1 MARGI
6 RMKPTYVPHVVSPA
20 AQSPWIYVV
29 VWYQNYENP
38 FHNSPVVV
46 FVIYVEFIVS
56 PVRRYRSTPRCR
68 GDCYHSSQSDSR
80 RKKKKQQQQSS
91 QPVRRARS
99 NRGSKRRRREDS
111 TVRLYRLMGEEDIS
125 NDSKSSCGCEDGTVE
140 APAAA
145 APKENGRA
153 ADPRLQ
159 AISDAIR
166 VVPHFPKPGIMFND
180 ITALLLRPAAFK
192 DAVDMFVERYRGM
205 RIAAVA
211 GIEARGF
218 IFGPAI
224 ALAIGAK
231 FIPLRKPKKLPGEVI
246 SETYILEYGT
256 DCLEMHVGA
265 TEPGERV
272 VVVDDLVAT
281 GGTLCAAIKL
291 LERAGA
297 DVVECACLIGLPKY
311 KKDSQLHSF
320 ARARWRNWIGIGW
333 QEYLSPV
340 LRSPDKGVV
349 RYGRGD
355 SRRETCL
362 HVWRSLLSRAPS
374 IPPGSKGRPLL
385 RFCLPLQFYY
395 CCPYR
400 VRLASVY
407 LKQSHINSAHHSLR

>member
-1 MARGI
+1 MHSG
-6 RMKPTYVPHVVSPA
+6 KVVLGCRFPRIIKTTSPA
-20 AQSPWIYVV
+20 RCYAHPALCALL
-29 VWYQNYENP
+29 
-38 FHNSPVVV
+38 PV
-46 FVIYVEFIVS
+46 
-56 PVRRYRSTPRCR
+56 
-68 GDCYHSSQSDSR
+68 YHSSQSDSR

-180 ITALLLRPAAFK
+180 ITALLLRPAVFK

-311 KKDSQLHSF
+311 KNFYKL
-320 ARARWRNWIGIGW
+320 NGK
-333 QEYLSPV
+333 PV
-340 LRSPDKGVV
+340 YILVE
-349 RYGRGD
+349 
-355 SRRETCL
+355 SR
-362 HVWRSLLSRAPS
+362 
-374 IPPGSKGRPLL
+374 K
-385 RFCLPLQFYY
+385 
-395 CCPYR
+395 
-400 VRLASVY
+400 
-407 LKQSHINSAHHSLR
+407 